1 MERLF
6 SYYVEEGR
14 AEQHAHH
21 DIARDAWA
29 VAAGCHSAAES
40 ASKKDDG
47 GQEKGVLIKRNR
59 GLLLLY

>member
-21 DIARDAWA
+21 EIARDAWA

-40 ASKKDDG
+40 ACKKDNG
-47 GQEKGVLIKRNR
+47 GKEKGVLIKCNR